1 MVRWVIVAHSDDEVI
16 FAGGAILSHREEP
29 WTVVIATQ
37 TEDSP
42 RAAESLAA
50 RDQLRAL
57 GVEIDYRFL
66 GHPEEAFT
74 PYGGIDR
81 ARFAEQLDAL
91 GVQPGERV
99 YTHGS
104 PGEYGHNGHKAVHAG
119 VVEALAPTA
128 RLTAFSGGGP
138 VAERIVDAELLAEK
152 ARVFNLAYPSQAG
165 VWIGL
170 ARTMIEATLEER
182 HYALSVLDAA
192 AADTTNPLLPYAPA
206 LSDAA
211 DRGALI
217 LDVNTEIAHLRN
229 DRLDALVIGSAE
241 DVDLDLV
248 RSRYSGR
255 VDFAGPF
262 EAGPPAA
269 AETRVVADDFTR
281 WEVED
286 RAYDL
291 IVCVGLLSRFHDFEA
306 LFRLAGRLL
315 RARGQLILT
324 YEPLIQRHHDY
335 GRAYVIAD
343 RPYYRRP
350 AQAVL
355 DHARRNGLKLRVIK
369 DLAVGSRLG
378 EPVITQ
384 LVRVERR

>member
-1 MVRWVIVAHSDDEVI
+1 MRWVIVAHSDDEVI
-16 FAGGAILSHREEP
+16 FAGGAILSHRQEP

-50 RDQLRAL
+50 RDQFRAL
-57 GVEIDYRFL
+57 GLEIDYRFL

-81 ARFAEQLDAL
+81 ERLAGQLAAL

-119 VVEALAPTA
+119 VVDALGDKA
-128 RLTAFSGGGP
+128 RLTAFSGGGQ
-138 VAERIVDAELLAEK
+138 VVERIVDAGLLAEK
-152 ARVFNLAYPSQAG
+152 ARLFNVAYPSQAG

-170 ARTMIEATLEER
+170 ARTMIETTLEER
-182 HYALSVLDAA
+182 HYALSVLDDAA
-192 AADTTNPLLPYAPA
+192 AGATNPLRAYAPA
-206 LSDAA
+206 LAEMA
-211 DRGALI
+211 DRGTLV
-217 LDVNTEIAHLRN
+217 LDVNTEIRQLRH
-229 DRLDALVIGSAE
+229 DRADVLIIGSAAE
-241 DVDLDLV
+241 IDLDLV

-262 EAGPPAA
+262 ESGPPGADGA
-269 AETRVVADDFTR
+269 QVVADDFTR
-281 WEVED
+281 WHPTD
-286 RAYDL
+286 PAYDL
-291 IVCVGLLSRFHDFEA
+291 ILCVGLLSRLPDFDA
-306 LFRLAGRLL
+306 VFRLAGQLL
-315 RARGQLILT
+315 RPQGQLILT
-324 YEPLIQRHHDY
+324 YEPLIHGHHDY
-335 GRAYVIAD
+335 GRAYLIAE

-355 DHARRNGLKLRVIK
+355 DLSRRNGMKLRMIK
-369 DLAVGSRLG
+369 DLVTGSRLG
-378 EPVITQ
+378 EPVVTQ
-384 LVRVERR
+384 LVRAERR